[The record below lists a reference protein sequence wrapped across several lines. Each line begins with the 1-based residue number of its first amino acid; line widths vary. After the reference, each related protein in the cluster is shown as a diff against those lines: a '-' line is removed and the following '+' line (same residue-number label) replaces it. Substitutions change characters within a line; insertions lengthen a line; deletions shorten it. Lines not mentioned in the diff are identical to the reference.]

1 MVETAPPVQGRAQR
15 SNSLEKGAAVLRALA
30 RTPSYHEV
38 AHAAP
43 GDAAQVPPTVR
54 AAPAPAPAPRAVRP
68 LHSARWEKVV
78 VKWEVPRKVLHASI
92 GFVVLALYGLNVDLD
107 RIVRVLS
114 YMLVSIASLDLLRL
128 NVPAFERAYEAV
140 VGALMRDGERVRG
153 WADRRS
159 ASTAWCGTW
168 WGCW

>member
-38 AHAAP
+38 AYAPPSDAAP
-43 GDAAQVPPTVR
+43 APPTSR
-54 AAPAPAPAPRAVRP
+54 AAPAPAPAPRAVHP
-68 LHSARWEKVV
+68 LHSARWEKIV

-114 YMLVSIASLDLLRL
+114 YMLAFIASMDLLRL
-128 NVPAFERAYEAV
+128 NLPGFERAYEAV
-140 VGALMRDGERVRG
+140 VGALMRDGERVRRVHT
-153 WADRRS
+153 D
-159 ASTAWCGTW
+159 C
-168 WGCW
+168 